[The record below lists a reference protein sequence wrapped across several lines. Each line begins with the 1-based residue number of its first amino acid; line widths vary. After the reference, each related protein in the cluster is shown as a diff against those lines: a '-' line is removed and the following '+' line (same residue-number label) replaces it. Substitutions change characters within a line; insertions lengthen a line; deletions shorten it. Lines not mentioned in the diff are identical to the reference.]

1 MLEVPEDT
9 LAGLEK
15 VEDLLLQVLD
25 DGTETGRVARGT
37 VEAGGKRLRPLLVL
51 LGCQAAG
58 GAITDRLLRVAAGVE
73 MIHTA
78 SLIHDDIMDDATLRR
93 GEPTVAAEHGIGRA
107 ITVGDYLFVKG
118 YQLAAMDLD
127 AETINHVA
135 EACSLLAEGQYK
147 EEDLKENPSDADLYF
162 YVVEN
167 KTAGFIAACAEIG
180 AQLGG
185 AGPEA
190 RRAFREF
197 GYNLGVAF
205 QLIDDVLDATGNVET
220 LGKDVGNDVRNGAK
234 GGPAV
239 FALQAG
245 HAKLGRLVQ
254 NLYATQGVERT
265 KELAE
270 AFADRAR
277 EAASAFSGNE
287 YGRALGDVAAVLLS
301 RRA

>member
-9 LAGLEK
+9 LACLEK
-15 VEDLLLQVLD
+15 VEDLLHQCLD
-25 DGTETGRVARGT
+25 DGTETGRVASRT

-58 GAITDRLLRVAAGVE
+58 GPVTDRVVRVAAGVE
-73 MIHTA
+73 LIHTA
-78 SLIHDDIMDDATLRR
+78 SLIHDDIMDEAKLRR
-93 GEPTVAAEHGIGRA
+93 GEPTVAAEKGTARA

-127 AETINHVA
+127 AETINRVA

-185 AGPEA
+185 AEGE
-190 RRAFREF
+190 RRKAFRDF

-205 QLIDDVLDATGNVET
+205 QLIDDVLDATGSVET
-220 LGKDVGNDVRNGAK
+220 LGKDVGSDVRNGAK

-239 FALQAG
+239 FTLQAG
-245 HAKLGRLVQ
+245 HARLGELVKD
-254 NLYATQGVERT
+254 LYATKGVERT

-277 EAASAFSGNE
+277 EAAETFAATP
-287 YGRALGDVAAVLLS
+287 YGQALRDVASVLLA
-301 RRA
+301 RRS

>member
-9 LAGLEK
+9 LAALEE
-15 VEDLLLQVLD
+15 VEDLLVACLD
-25 DGTETGRVARGT
+25 DGTETGRVASTT
-37 VEAGGKRLRPLLVL
+37 VKAGGKRLRPLLVL

-58 GAITDRLLRVAAGVE
+58 GPVTERVVRIAAGVE
-73 MIHTA
+73 LIHTA
-78 SLIHDDIMDDATLRR
+78 SLIHDDIMDEATLRR
-93 GEPTVAAEHGIGRA
+93 GEPTVYSERGASRA

-127 AETINHVA
+127 SATIQRVA

-185 AGPEA
+185 ADGE
-190 RRAFREF
+190 RRQAFRDF

-205 QLIDDVLDATGNVET
+205 QLIDDVLDATGSVET

-234 GGPAV
+234 GGPMV
-239 FALQAG
+239 FALQAE
-245 HAKLGRLVQ
+245 HAHLGRLVKD
-254 NLYATQGVERT
+254 LYASTGVERT

-270 AFADRAR
+270 VFADRAR
-277 EAASAFSGNE
+277 QAAATFDDNE
-287 YGRALGDVAAVLLS
+287 YGQALRDVAAVLLE
-301 RRA
+301 RRS

>member
-15 VEDLLLQVLD
+15 VEDLLRGGLD
-25 DGTETGRVARGT
+25 DGTETGRVALRT
-37 VEAGGKRLRPLLVL
+37 VDAGGKRLRPLLVL

-58 GAITDRLLRVAAGVE
+58 GTVTERVLRVAAGVE
-73 MIHTA
+73 LIHTA
-78 SLIHDDIMDDATLRR
+78 SLIHDDIMDGATLRR
-93 GEPTVAAEHGIGRA
+93 GEPTVAAEKGNSRA

-127 AETINHVA
+127 AETINRVA
-135 EACSLLAEGQYK
+135 EACSSLAEGQYK

-167 KTAGFIAACAEIG
+167 KTAAFIAACAEIG

-185 AGPEA
+185 ADPPT
-190 RRAFREF
+190 RRRFRDF

-205 QLIDDVLDATGNVET
+205 QLVDDVLDATGTVET

-239 FALQAG
+239 FALQAE
-245 HAKLGRLVQ
+245 HAHLGKLVQ
-254 NLYATQGVERT
+254 DLYATKGVERT

-270 AFADRAR
+270 VFADRAR
-277 EAASAFSGNE
+277 DAAAGFADNE
-287 YGRALGDVAAVLLS
+287 HGRTLQEVAAVLLT
-301 RRA
+301 RRS